1 MRVARYLV
9 CSARPA
15 RLTCSADQ
23 ARTIEELR
31 AHLKRQEVALSDAQ
45 GKVTH
50 HELKDVERNGRVA
63 AYIEMFQQLGVKVDE
78 LDGSIEGDEDFVARS
93 AQQFKDE
100 MARNEKEWR
109 LQLENAAGEQKR

>member
-1 MRVARYLV
+1 M
-9 CSARPA
+9 
-15 RLTCSADQ
+15 
-23 ARTIEELR
+23 
-31 AHLKRQEVALSDAQ
+31 ALSEAQ

-63 AYIEMFQQLGVKVDE
+63 SYIEMFQQLGVKVDE

-109 LQLENAAGEQKR
+109 LQLENAAGEQTR